1 MPTRA
6 DAAGLAKL
14 GVATAWDR
22 TLAAG
27 AAPTN
32 VAAGR
37 GCQTP
42 ACAQQSPRGIARA
55 KRWPKPLEGSKR
67 LETWRIW
74 ARGRS
79 GAVETRGGLLRPRLI
94 DTRPV
99 AGERLQVLPGW
110 LQGIVLAR
118 LRDFVRVETI
128 GELRPGATASTL
140 RVIAVTNSSCASY
153 HVSVHALSYKLMPIS
168 SYPDSRRAMQPRPRS
183 AVRRPLG
190 HRTTGSENRQFSD
203 EQDRKDS
210 EVS

>member
-1 MPTRA
+1 M
-6 DAAGLAKL
+6 
-14 GVATAWDR
+14 
-22 TLAAG
+22 
-27 AAPTN
+27 
-32 VAAGR
+32 
-37 GCQTP
+37 
-42 ACAQQSPRGIARA
+42 
-55 KRWPKPLEGSKR
+55 
-67 LETWRIW
+67 
-74 ARGRS
+74 
-79 GAVETRGGLLRPRLI
+79 
-94 DTRPV
+94 
-99 AGERLQVLPGW
+99 LPGW

-153 HVSVHALSYKLMPIS
+153 RVSVHALSYKLMPIS